1 MNAEK
6 SRFSAE
12 NLPRP
17 VGWAWRI
24 APGLAICIL
33 IAWASTFV
41 SEHYGGPTLL
51 YALLLGMAF
60 FFLSNKP
67 KTAVGIQFGLRTVL
81 RLGVALLGARIT
93 LAEIIDLGPA
103 PILIVIGAIV
113 LTILFGRYVSTA
125 LKLDRAMG
133 LLTAGATAICGASAA
148 LAISAVMPK
157 HDQLERDTIFTVIA
171 VTALSTLA
179 MIVYP
184 LIVEAIGFDNTEKG
198 VFIGATIHDVAQVV
212 GAGYMI
218 SDETGGVAT
227 FTKLLRVA
235 MLAPVVLIFALVV
248 ARWGRGQIG
257 TTRGARAGLPW
268 FLVAFVVIVAI
279 NSAAIIPAPVQDGM
293 VTVSRWCLVIAIAAL
308 GMKSSFQELAVL
320 GWRPIALVVGETLFL
335 AGLVLIALIIEA
347 GM

>member
-6 SRFSAE
+6 SRFSVE
-12 NLPRP
+12 KLPQP
-17 VGWAWRI
+17 LTWAWGI
-24 APGLAICIL
+24 APGLFVCIV

-51 YALLLGMAF
+51 YALLIGMAF
-60 FFLSNKP
+60 FFLSKKP
-67 KTAVGIQFGLRTVL
+67 RTAAGIQYGSRTVL
-81 RLGVALLGARIT
+81 RVGVALLGARIT
-93 LAEIIDLGPA
+93 VAEIIDLGPA

-113 LTILFGRYVSTA
+113 LTILFGRYVSSA
-125 LKLDRAMG
+125 LGLDRAMG

-184 LIVEAIGFDNTEKG
+184 LIVDAIGFDNSDKG
-198 VFIGATIHDVAQVV
+198 IFIGATIHDVAQVV

-227 FTKLLRVA
+227 FTKLFRVA

-248 ARWGRGQIG
+248 TRWGQGEAG

-279 NSAAIIPAPVQDGM
+279 NSAGVIPATVQDGM
-293 VTVSRWCLVIAIAAL
+293 VTVSRWCLVIAIAGL

>member
-12 NLPRP
+12 NLPQP
-17 VGWAWRI
+17 LAWAWGI
-24 APGLAICIL
+24 APGLLICIV

-51 YALLLGMAF
+51 YALLIGMAF
-60 FFLSNKP
+60 FFLSKKP
-67 KTAVGIQFGLRTVL
+67 RTAAGIQYGSRTVL
-81 RLGVALLGARIT
+81 RVGVALLGARIT
-93 LAEIIDLGPA
+93 VAEIIDLGPA

-113 LTILFGRYVSTA
+113 LTILFGRYVSSA
-125 LKLDRAMG
+125 LGLDRAMG

-184 LIVEAIGFDNTEKG
+184 LIVEAIGFDNSDKG
-198 VFIGATIHDVAQVV
+198 IFIGATIHDVAQVV
-212 GAGYMI
+212 GAGYTI

-227 FTKLLRVA
+227 FTKLFRVA

-248 ARWGRGQIG
+248 TRWGQGEAG

-268 FLVAFVVIVAI
+268 FLVAI
-279 NSAAIIPAPVQDGM
+279 NSAGVIPATVQDGM
-293 VTVSRWCLVIAIAAL
+293 VTVSRWCLVIAIAGL

>member
-1 MNAEK
+1 MPAEK
-6 SRFSAE
+6 PGFSAE
-12 NLPRP
+12 NLPQP
-17 VGWAWRI
+17 VAWAWRV
-24 APGLAICIL
+24 ASGLAVCIA

-41 SEHYGGPTLL
+41 AEHYGGPTLL

-60 FFLSNKP
+60 FFLSKKP
-67 KTAVGIQFGLRTVL
+67 KTALGIQFGSRTVL
-81 RLGVALLGARIT
+81 RIGVALLGARIT
-93 LAEIIDLGPA
+93 LAQIIDLGPA
-103 PILIVIGAIV
+103 PILIVIGAV
-113 LTILFGRYVSTA
+113 TLTIIFGRYFSRV
-125 LKLDRAMG
+125 LKLDRTMG

-157 HDQLERDTIFTVIA
+157 HERLERDTIFTVIA

-184 LIVEAIGFDNTEKG
+184 LIVDAIGYDDTKKG

-218 SDETGGVAT
+218 SDEVGGVAT

-235 MLAPVVLIFALVV
+235 MLAPVVLIFAFVV
-248 ARWGRGQIG
+248 ARWGQGEVG

-279 NSAAIIPAPVQDGM
+279 NSAGVIPEVVQDSM
-293 VTVSRWCLVIAIAAL
+293 VTVSRWCLVIAIAGL

-320 GWRPIALVVGETLFL
+320 GWRPVVLVVGETLFL
-335 AGLVLIALIIEA
+335 AGLVLIALTIEA
-347 GM
+347 GI

>member
-1 MNAEK
+1 MKAEN

-12 NLPRP
+12 RLPRP
-17 VGWAWRI
+17 AAWAWRM
-24 APGLAICIL
+24 APGLLVCIA
-33 IAWASTFV
+33 IAWASVFV

-60 FFLSNKP
+60 FFLSKKP
-67 KTAVGIQFGLRTVL
+67 RTAPGIQFGSRTVL

-93 LAEIIDLGPA
+93 LAQIIDLGPA
-103 PILIVIGAIV
+103 PILIVIGAIA
-113 LTILFGRYVSTA
+113 LTILFGRYLSTA
-125 LKLDRAMG
+125 LKLDRTMG

-157 HDQLERDTIFTVIA
+157 HKQLERDTIFTVIA

-179 MIVYP
+179 MIIYP
-184 LIVEAIGFDNTEKG
+184 LIVEAVGYDDVEKG

-218 SDETGGVAT
+218 SDEAGGVAT

-235 MLAPVVLIFALVV
+235 MLAPVVLIFAFFI
-248 ARWGRGQIG
+248 ARWGPGEAG
-257 TTRGARAGLPW
+257 STRGARAGLPW
-268 FLVAFVVIVAI
+268 FLVAFVIIVAI
-279 NSAAIIPAPVQDGM
+279 NSAGVIPEVLLDGM
-293 VTVSRWCLVIAIAAL
+293 VTVSRWCLVIAIAGL
-308 GMKSSFQELAVL
+308 GMKSSFQEMAVL
-320 GWRPIALVVGETLFL
+320 GWRPVALVVGETLFL
-335 AGLVLIALIIEA
+335 AGLVLIALAIES